1 LDAEQKK
8 KTKMPI
14 LLDPRR
20 KPDDVKV
27 HVSTG
32 AGVDI
37 AWADGH
43 RSHYDFVYLRE
54 ECPCAMCDD
63 ERRKKHEFA
72 ARTPQGPQAPAVLST
87 PPLLPMFKPRP
98 GARAAKAV
106 GNYALQIDFN
116 DGHTTGIYSYD
127 YLRSICPCAECAKLF
142 RSGEASSSEINK

>member
-1 LDAEQKK
+1 
-8 KTKMPI
+8 MPI
-14 LLDPRR
+14 PLDPRR

-43 RSHYDFVYLRE
+43 RSHYDFAYLRE
-54 ECPCAMCDD
+54 QCPCAMCDD
-63 ERRKKHEFA
+63 ERRKKQDFVARA
-72 ARTPQGPQAPAVLST
+72 ATASQGPTASSTAAV
-87 PPLLPMFKPRP
+87 LPMFKPKP

-106 GNYALQIDFN
+106 GNYALQIDFS

-127 YLRSICPCAECAKLF
+127 YLRSICPCAECAKI
-142 RSGEASSSEINK
+142 SHPGEAYSSEINK

>member
-1 LDAEQKK
+1 
-8 KTKMPI
+8 MPI
-14 LLDPRR
+14 PLDPRR

-27 HVSTG
+27 RVSTG

-43 RSHYDFVYLRE
+43 RSHYDFAYLRE

-63 ERRKKHEFA
+63 ERRKKQNFA
-72 ARTPQGPQAPAVLST
+72 AHAPST
-87 PPLLPMFKPRP
+87 PNAAAALLPMFKPRP

-106 GNYALQIDFN
+106 GNYALQIDFS
-116 DGHTTGIYSYD
+116 DGHTTGIYSYE
-127 YLRSICPCAECAKLF
+127 YLRSICPCAECANLF